1 MLNTAWNILLLIQFT
16 QPLGLR
22 LNTAESPLKLGVGS
36 LPTFT
41 SIRVSIIIYCKIAY
55 IFQFSH

>member
-1 MLNTAWNILLLIQFT
+1 MLNTARNILLLIQFT

-22 LNTAESPLKLGVGS
+22 LNIAEPPQAGVGS

>member
-1 MLNTAWNILLLIQFT
+1 MLNTTWNTRLLIQFT
-16 QPLGLR
+16 QPLGFR
-22 LNTAESPLKLGVGS
+22 LNTAEPPQAGVGS

-41 SIRVSIIIYCKIAY
+41 SIRVPITIYCKFAD